1 MGVGLAELPE
11 LLLEDMLL
19 GHANLLLVAWRP
31 GRINS
36 LFSPGYSLLIE
47 RFDLLSPLPQLLV
60 IGEIVFQF
68 MHVS

>member
-1 MGVGLAELPE
+1 MSVGLADLPE

-31 GRINS
+31 GGINS
-36 LFSPGYSLLIE
+36 LFYPGHGLLIE